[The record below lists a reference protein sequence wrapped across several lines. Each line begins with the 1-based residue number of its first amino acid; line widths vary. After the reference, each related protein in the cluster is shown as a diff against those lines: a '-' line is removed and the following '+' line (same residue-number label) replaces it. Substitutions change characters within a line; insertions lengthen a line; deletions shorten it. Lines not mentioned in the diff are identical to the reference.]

1 MEYVAYNR
9 STLSELIRSERFSRF
24 RAAPISRHRAESQ
37 LRNPRARDEDAMLI
51 VAFENGEPAGYLGV
65 LPDDAYSGETC
76 FHIGW
81 MSCLWVAGEHQGK
94 RIAGTLLGIAREAWG
109 ERLCATRM
117 VPWLEPVYQRMGI
130 FHPTVRKA
138 GLRAYLRFPLADI
151 LPPRRPVFKS
161 IRPLLRATDSAANLL
176 HDAWVKLKL
185 RGRNDDSRVTW
196 NFTDVIDAET
206 ERLILKHNNAEL
218 TRRGPEELRWIL
230 GNPWILEGDPRDE
243 ESSRYYFTSRR
254 KRFLMRGLSIRDESG
269 SQTAF
274 AVIQAR
280 DSALA
285 VPYLYCEAGSRPFM
299 AQSLFSIMMKLR
311 LDSVTTFD
319 SSLAAAITAL
329 RAPFIHLRK
338 TSRPW
343 MLPKSI
349 PLAEEPVL
357 QDGDG
362 DSAFT

>member
-9 STLSELIRSERFSRF
+9 SALSEFIRSQRFSLF
-24 RAAPISRHRAESQ
+24 RDVPISRHRAESQ
-37 LRNPRARDEDAMLI
+37 LRNPRARDEDALLI
-51 VAFENGEPAGYLGV
+51 VAFEDGEPAGYLGV
-65 LPDDAYSGETC
+65 LPDEAYQGDTS

-94 RIAGTLLGIAREAWG
+94 KIAGTLLGIARETWR

-130 FHPTVRKA
+130 FHPTVRKS

-151 LPPRRPVFKS
+151 LPPRRPSFKS
-161 IRPLLRATDSAANLL
+161 LRPLLRATDSAANLF
-176 HDAWVKLKL
+176 HDAWVKL
-185 RGRNDDSRVTW
+185 RSRNDDSGVSW

-206 ERLILKHNNAEL
+206 EQLILKHNTGEL
-218 TRRGPEELRWIL
+218 TRRGPDELRWIL
-230 GNPWILEGDPRDE
+230 GDPWILEGDPHDE
-243 ESSRYYFTSRR
+243 ESSRYFFTSRR
-254 KRFLMRGLSIRDESG
+254 KRFFMRGLSIKDESNA
-269 SQTAF
+269 QTAF
-274 AVIQAR
+274 AVIQVR

-285 VPYLYCEAGSRPFM
+285 VPYLYCGTGSRTPM
-299 AQSLFSIMMKLR
+299 AEALFRIMLKLR

-319 SSLAAAITAL
+319 PSLAAAISSM

-343 MLPKSI
+343 LLPRSI
-349 PLAEEPVL
+349 PLAGEPVL